1 MTLAIEYQPLKTI
14 RLYGV
19 LGATFGRVHRLAVE
33 TRQEAIRALSVTI
46 PGFERFLLT
55 SKSRGLTYAVFDGQ
69 HNLSKDELDFNVS
82 NEIRIAPIIIGSKN
96 AGILQTILGAVLVV
110 VGAFGSFT
118 PWGQA
123 LGGGAWGS
131 ALMKMGGVL
140 MLGGVVQML
149 TPIQGGISMRQSPDN
164 KPSYAFGG
172 PVNSIA
178 QGNPVP
184 ILYGRRRIGGAII
197 SAGIYAE
204 DQQ

>member
-1 MTLAIEYQPLKTI
+1 MSVAIEYQPLKTI

-33 TRQEAIRALSVTI
+33 SRQEAIKALSVII
-46 PGFERFLLT
+46 PGFEKFLLT
-55 SKSRGLTYAVFDGQ
+55 SKSRGLTYAVFDGKR
-69 HNLSKDELDFNVS
+69 NLSKDELDFNIS
-82 NEIRIAPIIIGSKN
+82 SEIRIAPIIIGSK
-96 AGILQTILGAVLVV
+96 QTGLFQVILGAILVV
-110 VGAFGSFT
+110 AGYFTFGTTSTIGVSMMMGGASM
-118 PWGQA
+118 A
-123 LGGGAWGS
+123 LGG
-131 ALMKMGGVL
+131 VI
-140 MLGGVVQML
+140 QML
-149 TPIQGGISMRQSPDN
+149 TPMQGGLSMRESPDN

>member
-1 MTLAIEYQPLKTI
+1 MPVAIEYQPLKTI

-33 TRQEAIRALSVTI
+33 SRQEAIKALCVII
-46 PGFERFLLT
+46 PGFEKFLLT
-55 SKSRGLTYAVFDGQ
+55 SKSRGLTYAVFDGKR
-69 HNLSKDELDFNVS
+69 NISKDELDFNVS
-82 NEIRIAPIIIGSKN
+82 NDIRIAPVIIGSKQ
-96 AGILQTILGAVLVV
+96 AGVFQVILGAILVV
-110 VGAFGSFT
+110 AGYFTFGTTST
-118 PWGQA
+118 IGVSMMM
-123 LGGGAWGS
+123 GGAS
-131 ALMKMGGVL
+131 MAI
-140 MLGGVVQML
+140 GGVVQML
-149 TPIQGGISMRQSPDN
+149 TPVQGGISMRESPEN

>member
-1 MTLAIEYQPLKTI
+1 MSVAIEYQPLKTI

-19 LGATFGRVHRLAVE
+19 LGATFGRVHRLAVGS
-33 TRQEAIRALSVTI
+33 RQEAIKALCVII

-55 SKSRGLTYAVFDGQ
+55 SKSRGLTYAVFDGKR
-69 HNLSKDELDFNVS
+69 NLSKDELDFNVS
-82 NEIRIAPIIIGSKN
+82 NEIRIAPIIVGSKQN
-96 AGILQTILGAVLVV
+96 GLFQVILGAILVV
-110 VGAFGSFT
+110 AGYFTFGTTSTIGVSMMMGGASM
-118 PWGQA
+118 A
-123 LGGGAWGS
+123 LGG
-131 ALMKMGGVL
+131 VI
-140 MLGGVVQML
+140 QML
-149 TPIQGGISMRQSPDN
+149 TPVQGGLSMRESPDN

>member
-19 LGATFGRVHRLAVE
+19 LGATFGRVHRLAVD
-33 TRQEAIRALSVTI
+33 TRQEAIKALGVII
-46 PGFERFLLT
+46 PGFEKFLLT

-69 HNLSKDELDFNVS
+69 RNLACDELDFNVS
-82 NEIRIAPIIIGSKN
+82 HEIRIAPVILGSKR
-96 AGILQTILGAVLVV
+96 AGVFQTILGVALLAVATFAPWGAALWASDL
-110 VGAFGSFT
+110 VGAIGIST
-118 PWGQA
+118 A
-123 LGGGAWGS
+123 LGGV
-131 ALMKMGGVL
+131 M
-140 MLGGVVQML
+140 QML
-149 TPIQGGISMRQSPDN
+149 TPVQGGISMRQSPDN

-184 ILYGRRRIGGAII
+184 ILYGRRRVGGAII

>member
-1 MTLAIEYQPLKTI
+1 MSAAIEYQPLKTI

-19 LGATFGRVHRLAVE
+19 LGATFGRVHHLAVE
-33 TRQEAIRALSVTI
+33 SRQEAIKALSVII
-46 PGFERFLLT
+46 PGFEKFLLT
-55 SKSRGLTYAVFDGQ
+55 SKSRGLTYAVFDGKR
-69 HNLSKDELDFNVS
+69 NLSKDELDFNVS
-82 NEIRIAPIIIGSKN
+82 KEIRIAPVVIGSKQN
-96 AGILQTILGAVLVV
+96 GLFQTILGATLLAV
-110 VGAFGSFT
+110 AIFA
-118 PWGQA
+118 PWGTAFAYSNFLGA
-123 LGGGAWGS
+123 LGGS
-131 ALMKMGGVL
+131 M
-140 MLGGVVQML
+140 MLGGIVQML
-149 TPIQGGISMRQSPDN
+149 TPMQGGISMRESPDN

>member
-1 MTLAIEYQPLKTI
+1 MNVAIEYQPLKTI

-19 LGATFGRVHRLAVE
+19 LGATFGRVHKLAVE
-33 TRQEAIRALSVTI
+33 SRQEAIKALCVVI
-46 PGFERFLLT
+46 PGFEKFLLT
-55 SKSRGLTYAVFDGQ
+55 SKARGLTYAVFDGKR
-69 HNLSKDELDFNVS
+69 NLSKDELDFNVS
-82 NEIRIAPIIIGSKN
+82 KEIRIAPIIIGSKK
-96 AGILQTILGAVLVV
+96 AGVFQTILGAVMVV
-110 VGAFGSFT
+110 A
-118 PWGQA
+118 
-123 LGGGAWGS
+123 GGAIS
-131 ALMKMGGVL
+131 YFGGVGIGVPIMQMGASM

-149 TPIQGGISMRQSPDN
+149 SPVQGGVSMRESPDN

>member
-1 MTLAIEYQPLKTI
+1 MTQAIEYQPLKTI

-33 TRQEAIRALSVTI
+33 TRQEAIKALSVTL
-46 PGFERFLLT
+46 PGFEKFLLT
-55 SKSRGLTYAVFDGQ
+55 SKARGLTYAVFDGKR
-69 HNLSKDELDFNVS
+69 NLVHDELDFIVAD
-82 NEIRIAPIIIGSKN
+82 EIRIAPVLIGSKQ
-96 AGILQTILGAVLVV
+96 AGIFQTILGAVLLIASIWNPGALIPAKALLT
-110 VGAFGSFT
+110 VGAM
-118 PWGQA
+118 
-123 LGGGAWGS
+123 GAS
-131 ALMKMGGVL
+131 M
-140 MLGGVVQML
+140 MLGGVMQML
-149 TPIQGGISMRQSPDN
+149 TPVQGGISMRQSPDN

>member
-1 MTLAIEYQPLKTI
+1 MNVAIEYQPLKTI
-14 RLYGV
+14 RLYGI

-33 TRQEAIRALSVTI
+33 SRQEAIKALSVVV
-46 PGFERFLLT
+46 PGFEKFLLT
-55 SKSRGLTYAVFDGQ
+55 SKARGLTYAVFDGKR
-69 HNLSKDELDFNVS
+69 NVSKDELDFNVS
-82 NEIRIAPIIIGSKN
+82 DEIRIAPVIIGSKK
-96 AGILQTILGAVLVV
+96 AGLFQTILGVALLTAAIWSPATLVSSKAILS
-110 VGAFGSFT
+110 VGA
-118 PWGQA
+118 
-123 LGGGAWGS
+123 LGAS
-131 ALMKMGGVL
+131 MA
-140 MLGGVVQML
+140 LGGVVQML
-149 TPIQGGISMRQSPDN
+149 TPVQGGIAVRESPDN

>member
-1 MTLAIEYQPLKTI
+1 MSVAIEYQPLKTI

-19 LGATFGRVHRLAVE
+19 LGATFGRVHKLAVE
-33 TRQEAIRALSVTI
+33 SRLEAIKALSVII
-46 PGFERFLLT
+46 PGFEKFLLT
-55 SKSRGLTYAVFDGQ
+55 SKSRGLTYAVFDGKR
-69 HNLSKDELDFNVS
+69 NLSKDELDFNVS
-82 NEIRIAPIIIGSKN
+82 SEIRIAPIIIGSKQ
-96 AGILQTILGAVLVV
+96 AGLFQVVLGAILVA
-110 VGAFGSFT
+110 VGYFAFGLTST
-118 PWGQA
+118 VGVSMMM
-123 LGGGAWGS
+123 GGAS
-131 ALMKMGGVL
+131 MAI
-140 MLGGVVQML
+140 GGVVQML
-149 TPIQGGISMRQSPDN
+149 TPVQGGVSMRESPDN